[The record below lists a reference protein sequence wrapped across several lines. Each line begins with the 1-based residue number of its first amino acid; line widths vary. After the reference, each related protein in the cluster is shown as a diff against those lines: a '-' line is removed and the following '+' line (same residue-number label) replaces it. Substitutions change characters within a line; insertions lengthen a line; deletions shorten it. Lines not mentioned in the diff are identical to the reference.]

1 MKRLGLLILVL
12 SSPCSPCLRGE
23 LFAEEPCVSGL
34 PAGQRPG
41 PYAFEVVT
49 GPQRGQS
56 CCYICETGD
65 KPAAVVFARG
75 LTGPLGRL
83 VAGLDKAATDGQ
95 PAGFRT
101 WLTLLAPAAGEDARL
116 VEWGQKYALRM
127 PLGTFADADGP
138 PAYRLNRAADVTVLL
153 FVKKKVVAN
162 FAFRA
167 GELTEAKAD
176 DVVAALKKLQ

>member
-1 MKRLGLLILVL
+1 MRLPLSFVLL
-12 SSPCSPCLRGE
+12 SSLCALCLCGESP
-23 LFAEEPCVSGL
+23 AEDPCVSGQ
-34 PAGQRPG
+34 PVGQRPG

-83 VAGLDKAATDGQ
+83 AAGLDRAATDGQ

-101 WLTLLAPAAGEDARL
+101 WLTLLAPAVGEDAHL

-167 GELTEAKAD
+167 GELTDAKAD

>member
-1 MKRLGLLILVL
+1 MRRFRLLILL
-12 SSPCSPCLRGE
+12 SSLCPLCLCGESP
-23 LFAEEPCVSGL
+23 AEDPCVSGL

-41 PYAFEVVT
+41 PYAFEIVT

-83 VAGLDKAATDGQ
+83 AAGLDKAATDGQ